1 MGEAASAPQA
11 APDDARLAA
20 LEAVLALE
28 LAQRRQA
35 GRRMEAWFYTYLP
48 GLFYADAGAFHRRLY
63 SDVEAL
69 LWKTPLDGGEVFD
82 SAAIACP
89 RGHGKSTMLAIG
101 LPLWVALEWEGMPHF
116 KRAPYI
122 VIVSDTADQAKARLA
137 DIRDQLEGNSELIA
151 RYGHQ
156 APQGSE
162 GQRRRQ
168 AGRRRQWKQDTLELA
183 NGVIIRA
190 LGQGSK
196 RVRGLVRDGRRPSL
210 LLVDDL
216 ENDEAVDTEE
226 QRNKLRSWFTKAL
239 IPVGLEGEVLTLVL
253 GTILHADAL
262 LTRLLSAEHFPT
274 FLKRRYAALV
284 NDQGEPDSYGTRP
297 LWPEYWTL
305 HALERRRAKIGS
317 LAFAQ
322 EYLNIPIDDAAA
334 IFRQVWL
341 EAAKRRGQ
349 GRGFLYERAPR
360 ISFEDSISTWDVVHL
375 ATLAPADAYQV
386 VVTGWDFGLVD
397 DEDQAKARDSDYTV
411 GVTLGLLADDRIELR
426 RIWRGRGLTPN
437 AVRER
442 VIGEQHVVGADYIVV
457 ENNQAQ
463 RLHEIALRDLGL
475 PIVGHTTDRKRS
487 SLWEGVPGLALMFET
502 GRIALCWDHPAEL
515 QRVQVLVGEL
525 HGLGFEA
532 HDDTVMALWFA
543 TLTIRKWIRIR
554 NARRRKLI
562 GEAPPGYYDDLF
574 PQREAA

>member
-1 MGEAASAPQA
+1 MGEAATASA
-11 APDDARLAA
+11 APEAVTI
-20 LEAVLALE
+20 EAVLALE
-28 LAQRRQA
+28 LAQRRA
-35 GRRMEAWFYTYLP
+35 GGRRMEAWCYSYL
-48 GLFYADAGAFHRRLY
+48 GELFYADAGDFHRRLY
-63 SDVEAL
+63 GDVEAL
-69 LWKTPLDGGEVFD
+69 LWKLPLDGDQVYD

-89 RGHGKSTMLAIG
+89 RGHGKSTLLSIG
-101 LPLWVALEWEGMPHF
+101 LPLWVALEWQSMPHF

-137 DIRDQLEGNSELIA
+137 DIRDQLEGNDALIA
-151 RYGHQ
+151 RYGY
-156 APQGSE
+156 QGPELRE
-162 GQRRRQ
+162 GRTPG
-168 AGRRRQWKQDTLELA
+168 GRRRQPRKWTQYDLELA

-190 LGQGSK
+190 MGQGSK
-196 RVRGLVRDGRRPSL
+196 RVRGLVRKGRRPSL

-216 ENDEAVDTEE
+216 ENDEAVETDT
-226 QRNKLRSWFTKAL
+226 QRDKLRRWFTNAL
-239 IPVGLEGEVLTLVL
+239 IPTGLEGELVTVVL

-262 LTRLLSAEHFPT
+262 LSRLLSAEHFPT

-284 NDQGEPDSYGTRP
+284 NEQGAPDSYGTRP

-305 HALERRRAKIGS
+305 AALEARRAKIGS

-334 IFRQVWL
+334 VFRQVWL

-349 GRGFLYERAPR
+349 GRGFLYERPPR
-360 ISFEDSISTWDVVHL
+360 ISFADAISTWDVVQL
-375 ATLAPADAYQV
+375 AAMAPADAYQV

-397 DEDQAKARDSDYTV
+397 DEDQARMRDTDYTV
-411 GVTLGLLADDRIELR
+411 GVTVGLKADDSMELR
-426 RIWRGRGLTPN
+426 RLWRGRGLSPGL
-437 AVRER
+437 VRER
-442 VIGEQHVVGADYIVV
+442 VIAEQGIVGADYIVV

-475 PIVGHTTDRKRS
+475 PIVGHTTTSKKT
-487 SLWEGVPGLALMFET
+487 SLWEGVPGMALMFET
-502 GRIALCWDHPAEL
+502 GRIALCWDRPQEL
-515 QRVQVLVGEL
+515 ARVQVLISEL

-532 HDDTVMALWFA
+532 HDDTVLSLWFA
-543 TLTIRKWIRIR
+543 TLTIRKWIRLR